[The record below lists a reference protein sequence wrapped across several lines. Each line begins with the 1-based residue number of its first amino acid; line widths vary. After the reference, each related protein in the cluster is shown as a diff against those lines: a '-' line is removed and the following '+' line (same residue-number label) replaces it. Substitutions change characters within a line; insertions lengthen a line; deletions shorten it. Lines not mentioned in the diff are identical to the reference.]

1 MLQKKSNPWAR
12 LKYLYVLPLTCV
24 TVLAFARP
32 EVSTIERQSTQKID
46 ESVAKATTE
55 IGNLTA
61 DKITSFSG
69 MNNPNGLKN
78 KDILLAQADNKPKA
92 IQIVDIKEQTSDS
105 TMRIRT
111 YSTITNNPLI
121 VVNNIPYDVNY
132 NPNFDF
138 VNSNAEQWAKMLGI
152 NPNDIVE
159 ITVLKDAASTAIW
172 GASGANGVIQI
183 TTKKSPT
190 MRIRD
195 YSSITGDNNPLIVVN
210 NIPYDVNYNPNFD
223 FVNSNKEQWAK
234 MLSINPNDI
243 VEITVLK
250 DAAST
255 AIWGPRGVFGVI
267 KITTKKAPTSNI
279 TAISIS
285 DKPDQMP
292 QFPGGEEAL
301 MKYLRESVR
310 YPAFAQKNKI
320 EGRVVCTF
328 VVTTEGDVINVTVAK
343 GVSPELDSE
352 AMRVILNMPDWT
364 PGKKDGKNINVYYTI
379 PISFK
384 LKRDS

>member
-1 MLQKKSNPWAR
+1 
-12 LKYLYVLPLTCV
+12 
-24 TVLAFARP
+24 
-32 EVSTIERQSTQKID
+32 
-46 ESVAKATTE
+46 
-55 IGNLTA
+55 
-61 DKITSFSG
+61 
-69 MNNPNGLKN
+69 
-78 KDILLAQADNKPKA
+78 
-92 IQIVDIKEQTSDS
+92 
-105 TMRIRT
+105 
-111 YSTITNNPLI
+111 
-121 VVNNIPYDVNY
+121 
-132 NPNFDF
+132 
-138 VNSNAEQWAKMLGI
+138 
-152 NPNDIVE
+152 
-159 ITVLKDAASTAIW
+159 
-172 GASGANGVIQI
+172 
-183 TTKKSPT
+183 

-310 YPAFAQKNKI
+310 YPASAHKNGI
-320 EGRVVCTF
+320 EGKVVCNF
-328 VVTTEGDVINVTVAK
+328 VVTAEGDVVDVKVVK

-384 LKRDS
+384 LKRDN